1 MNDLNGPEFGRA
13 LFESFPEGV
22 LIADQDGTILECN
35 GTALEMFG
43 YSIDEMRRLAITD
56 LVASETAY
64 TLPELMDE
72 GDSTGGLSLWIS
84 CRKKNGLLFPVQYRS
99 RMRKVGH
106 GKKIIAFIR
115 DSSEQYH
122 CRYPVDTRLSEG
134 IDPHARDYP
143 NMSLSWQRIGDAFSL
158 VGFSEKVP
166 GIAKEALKGYMGRT
180 AHELYRER
188 QDIVSDLE
196 RCFRERSVLRRK
208 TLYKMFS
215 SGEERITDLTYLFI
229 HPDLVVMHLEDLTER
244 DTAEALN
251 RSFIRSSSIGLC
263 IIQEGRLKFANSKLM
278 EYTGFDEAE
287 LCAMDPVL
295 LIHPDDRYLLSGILN
310 HDRSTMIP
318 STPVE
323 LKIITKNRDI
333 RWMMLTV
340 TSLFFLKHQAFLL
353 NFTDITELKIARKSL
368 DEITALRSSIMAAIP
383 HAVIGLDNRRI
394 IFTNHAVET
403 VFGWKPE
410 ELIGHTMNAFFPD
423 KASYIREARKLY
435 EQLADK
441 KTYSLEYTYKRKD
454 GRDVICLTSVSRI
467 GEKEGDRRI
476 VSTYTDITEKK
487 RAEESLR
494 ENQRV
499 LETLMGN
506 LPGMAYKCR
515 NDLSWT
521 MDFVSEG
528 SHALTGYRP
537 AELMNNSRISYGE
550 LIHPDD
556 RQYVW
561 KTVQDSLKVRS
572 RFQIT
577 YRIITSEGRLK
588 WVWERGLGIFS
599 HTGELVALEGFI
611 NDITERK
618 IAEEQLRRSKKQ
630 LRIHAEHLHTVLE
643 GERAEI
649 AREIHDELGQI
660 LTALKMDL
668 FWVGKRVPE
677 DRPEINEKLASMI
690 DHIDSTI
697 KTVERILMQ
706 LRPGLL
712 DDLGLTSAI
721 EWQAEEF
728 QRRTGI
734 VCDAILDPDP
744 EKLISDTKV
753 TTAVFR
759 ICQEALTNIARHS
772 QATKVEIT
780 LKLGESAVELL
791 VCDNGKGIT
800 RGDIKKAGSF
810 GVIGIKERI
819 KLLGGRMAI
828 AGRKGKGTA
837 IRVRIPLKKTR
848 TV

>member
-1 MNDLNGPEFGRA
+1 MIDFNVSDFGHV

-22 LIADQDGTILECN
+22 LITDPNGRIQECN
-35 GTALEMFG
+35 EAFLEMFG
-43 YSIDEMRRLAITD
+43 YSNEEMKGLAIKD
-56 LVASETAY
+56 LVSAET
-64 TLPELMDE
+64 THTFPEFMDE
-72 GDSTGGLSLWIS
+72 ANTTGRIFVWIS
-84 CRKKNGLLFPVQYRS
+84 CRKKNGTLFPVQYSNRAITIANET
-99 RMRKVGH
+99 
-106 GKKIIAFIR
+106 KILAFIR
-115 DSSEQYH
+115 DVSEHYL
-122 CRYPVDTRLSEG
+122 CRYPVDSRLSEG
-134 IDPHARDYP
+134 INPHARDYP
-143 NMSLSWQRIGDAFSL
+143 NLSLTWQRTGDTFSL
-158 VGFSEKVP
+158 IGFNSRAQET
-166 GIAKEALKGYMGRT
+166 AKEILKEYMGKT
-180 AHELYRER
+180 ARELYRER
-188 QDIVSDLE
+188 QDIISDFE
-196 RCFRERSVLRRK
+196 RCFHERSVLRRR
-208 TLYKMFS
+208 TLYRMFT
-215 SGEERITDLTYLFI
+215 SGDERIADLTYVFV
-229 HPDLVVMHLEDLTER
+229 HPDLVIMHLEDFTER
-244 DTAEALN
+244 DTAEALS
-251 RSFIRSSSIGLC
+251 RSLIRSSSIGLC
-263 IIQEGRLKFANSKLM
+263 IIQGGRLRFANAKLL
-278 EYTGFDEAE
+278 EFTGYDESE
-287 LCAMDPVL
+287 LSEMDPVS
-295 LIHPDDRYLLSGILN
+295 LIHPDDRCMVMGILN
-310 HDRSTMIP
+310 HDRSSKMP
-318 STPVE
+318 GTPIE
-323 LKIITKNRDI
+323 LKIVTRSRDI
-333 RWMMLTV
+333 RWMMVTV
-340 TSLFFLKHQAFLL
+340 TSLFYLQHQAFLF
-353 NFTDITELKIARKSL
+353 NFTDITELKAARKSL
-368 DEITALRSSIMAAIP
+368 DEITALQSSIMASIP

-394 IFTNHAVET
+394 MFTNHAVET

-410 ELIGHTMNAFFPD
+410 ELIGKTMNVLFPD
-423 KASYIREARKLY
+423 KESYIREARKLY
-435 EQLADK
+435 EQLMDNE
-441 KTYSLEYTYKRKD
+441 TYSLEYTYKRRD

-467 GEKEGDRRI
+467 GEREGDRRI

-494 ENQRV
+494 ENQRI
-499 LETLMGN
+499 LATLMGN
-506 LPGMAYKCR
+506 LPGMAYRCR
-515 NDLSWT
+515 NDWGWT
-521 MDFVSEG
+521 MKFVSEG
-528 SHALTGYRP
+528 SYALTGYRP
-537 AELMNNSRISYGE
+537 FDLVDNSKVSYGD
-550 LIHPDD
+550 LVHPDD

-561 KTVQDSLKVRS
+561 DTVQDSLKTRE

-599 HTGELVALEGFI
+599 PSGELVALEGFI

-618 IAEEQLRRSKKQ
+618 CAEEQLRRSKKQ

-677 DRPEINEKLASMI
+677 DRLEIHEKVTSMI

-697 KTVERILMQ
+697 KTVERILME

-744 EKLISDTKV
+744 EKLITDSKIS
-753 TTAVFR
+753 TAVFR

-780 LKLGESAVELL
+780 LQLGESGIELL
-791 VCDNGKGIT
+791 VCDNGKGVT

-810 GVIGIKERI
+810 GILGIKERI

-837 IRVRIPLKKTR
+837 IRIRIPLKKPR
-848 TV
+848 PV